1 LEEAS
6 CGDNQSTRREEGDM
20 GIVWTVLAII
30 GLVVVLQ
37 AIF

>member
-1 LEEAS
+1 LATAPS
-6 CGDNQSTRREEGDM
+6 GDNPITQREEGDM

>member
-1 LEEAS
+1 LAGGLFGHIS
-6 CGDNQSTRREEGDM
+6 STQREEGDM